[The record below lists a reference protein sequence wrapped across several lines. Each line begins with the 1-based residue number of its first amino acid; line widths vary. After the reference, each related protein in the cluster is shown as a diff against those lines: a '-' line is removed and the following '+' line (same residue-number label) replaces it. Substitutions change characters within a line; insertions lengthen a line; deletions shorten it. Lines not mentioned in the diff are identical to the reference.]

1 MPYDL
6 YIYGQEA
13 WDNLVTRG
21 LDVIIDPLV
30 LRIGQFFLEG
40 PPEDPEVA
48 EIRWSLIEHDLGAL
62 AAFIDLVV
70 MRRQFPA
77 FNYEDTF
84 DPGPNI
90 GDPLGDLVN
99 TAGDKVLYHVD
110 VEHHMYRKAKEA
122 ALQELQRG
130 IVRGGVVTEGVADE
144 IIRTTTAMKYEWSPS
159 LETLADH
166 LPTEKDE
173 RIARYL
179 LGQLVFA
186 GYAQQTGAPHVLSPG
201 RSRLTAAVG
210 VGSAQARVRD
220 EASIYDELRRRSSDA
235 GSGWRMRE
243 LPWTPTFLPYL
254 VQQMQG
260 QRFRAGP
267 DVLLERAKE
276 LRETS
281 ALERYRVLRRDFLSG
296 DVADSGEAQSVFE
309 DVASAI
315 ARSLNTDRGRL
326 ESFRQLA
333 VEVVPAGAGAAVG
346 AAVGD
351 PLLGAMSGAVMA
363 EMGKTVGGLVGEK
376 LTATAQDQLFGWYV
390 SGLTRRSARKLLMRV
405 LRTDL
410 ETQSSLRRQ
419 LRIIWESPLRTR

>member
-1 MPYDL
+1 MSYDL

-13 WDNLVTRG
+13 WDDLVNRG
-21 LDVIIDPLV
+21 LDVVIDPLV
-30 LRIGQFFLEG
+30 LRTGQFFLEG
-40 PPEDPEVA
+40 PPQDPEVA
-48 EIRWSLIEHDLGAL
+48 ESRWSLIEQDVGAL

-99 TAGDKVLYHVD
+99 TVGDKVLYHVD
-110 VEHHMYRKAKEA
+110 VEHHMYREAKAA
-122 ALQELQRG
+122 ALHELQRG
-130 IVRGGVVTEGVADE
+130 IGRGGVVTEGVADE

-159 LETLADH
+159 LDDLAEH
-166 LPTEKDE
+166 LATEKDAQ
-173 RIARYL
+173 IARYL

-201 RSRLTAAVG
+201 RSRIAAAVG
-210 VGSAQARVRD
+210 VGSAQARARD
-220 EASIYDELRRRSSDA
+220 EANIYDELRRRSKDA
-235 GSGWRMRE
+235 GDSWRVRD

-267 DVLLERAKE
+267 DVLLELAKE
-276 LRETS
+276 LRETP
-281 ALERYRVLRRDFLSG
+281 AVERYRALRRDFLSG
-296 DVADSGEAQSVFE
+296 DGADSGEAQSVLE
-309 DVASAI
+309 GAADAV

-326 ESFRQLA
+326 DSFGQLA
-333 VEVVPAGAGAAVG
+333 VEMVPAGAGAVVG
-346 AAVGD
+346 AAVAG
-351 PLLGAMSGAVMA
+351 PLGAVHGAVVG
-363 EMGKTVGGLVGEK
+363 ELGKTVGRLVVDK
-376 LTATAQDQLFGWYV
+376 LTVTAQDQLFGWYV
-390 SGLTRRSARKLLMRV
+390 SGLTRRSARKLLTRA

-410 ETQSSLRRQ
+410 ENQSTLRRQ